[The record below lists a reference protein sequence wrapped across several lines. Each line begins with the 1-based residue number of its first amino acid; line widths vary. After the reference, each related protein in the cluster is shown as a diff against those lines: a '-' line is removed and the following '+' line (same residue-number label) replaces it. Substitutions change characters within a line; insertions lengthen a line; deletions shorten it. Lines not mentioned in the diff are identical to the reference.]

1 MGEAGLVGTGELR
14 CRPPLSR
21 SHVLSCRKTSS
32 WGFPQRS
39 QISPFNFYL
48 ILVALGLRCCVWVFS
63 SHSERGLLTVEHRL
77 LIVVA
82 SLAVE
87 LGLWGARVAGVAV
100 RRFSGYCMR
109 TLELRLSSCGAQA

>member
-1 MGEAGLVGTGELR
+1 MLCIYFWLCWVFVDAHR
-14 CRPPLSR
+14 LS
-21 SHVLSCRKTSS
+21 
-32 WGFPQRS
+32 
-39 QISPFNFYL
+39 
-48 ILVALGLRCCVWVFS
+48 LVAER
-63 SHSERGLLTVEHRL
+63 RGLLFTAVRML

-100 RRFSGYCMR
+100 RRFSGYCVR